1 MTWGYLLL
9 ADVHQ
14 NRYHSIH
21 RPNQA
26 LLTKFNLKGCNI
38 MRKIETKRDTAAR
51 QRGRSGGR
59 KKPTFLIYILVA
71 VALIAALIAGL
82 DAWIKKDTPKNDSSE
97 ISLNN
102 PNMPAG
108 SVNPYR
114 EVVDYY
120 QSVTTPTASAN
131 DREVANMITMA
142 IDDDIITVKELT
154 AIRELRRSHLEI
166 MAKDALEKG
175 ELGLPSP
182 SLVTY
187 DPINVSSQTDGMYQD
202 ILNYKAAATEM
213 IDADVKIR
221 DALISQIDTALSD
234 KSLTV
239 NEYRGIKATFN
250 QIDESMD
257 KQQLISMAKL
267 KD

>member
-9 ADVHQ
+9 ADTRQ

-38 MRKIETKRDTAAR
+38 MRKIETKRDIAAR
-51 QRGRSGGR
+51 QRGRRGGR
-59 KKPTFLIYILVA
+59 KKSTFLIYILVA
-71 VALIAALIAGL
+71 LALIAALVAGL
-82 DAWIKKDTPKNDSSE
+82 DAWIKKDKPNNITSE

-120 QSVTTPTASAN
+120 KSVTTPTASAN

-154 AIRELRRSHLEI
+154 AIRDLRRSHLEV
-166 MAKDALEKG
+166 MAKDALERG
-175 ELGLPSP
+175 EFGLPSP

-187 DPINVSSQTDGMYQD
+187 DPINVSTQTDGMYQD
-202 ILNYKAAATEM
+202 VLNYKAAATEM
-213 IDADVKIR
+213 IDS
-221 DALISQIDTALSD
+221 DAKVREELISKIDTALSD

-239 NEYRGIKATFN
+239 NEYQDIRIIFN